1 MSVEPRPA
9 ATTLLPCAVAP
20 REKASASGAE
30 EVRMSCMMTIAAAS
44 VSRTNAAPVAS
55 ATSSPS
61 SSGTMPRMSYALKIF
76 ARSVIGSSLWFAASA
91 TVAMSNAQSPSL
103 PSPATLG
110 FRGFAGLRFARAA
123 RGTRR
128 RRPQHAQVAAA
139 AYLDPLTD
147 GLFGGLRSRGLPDRV
162 RQCLQVVVSR
172 LRGLHRQPNDL
183 PAQRRGQPLGV
194 RRAQIVTV
202 RLHVGGER
210 PEHGGRVAVD
220 IGEGADSG
228 LLARGA
234 GATTGTHLLTS
245 LGPPRSLRWHRP
257 YPAPAGRAITS
268 GTLHVRVLGPA
279 LALAL
284 TSAMCVTA
292 GRCAGTGT
300 GAACA
305 AHLRLRTCHCRGH
318 GHSIL
323 TTSCS
328 MRYTGSNLGGSRSL
342 LEKSSRSRKS

>member
-76 ARSVIGSSLWFAASA
+76 ARSVIASSLWFAASA
-91 TVAMSNAQSPSL
+91 TVAMSNAQSP
-103 PSPATLG
+103 
-110 FRGFAGLRFARAA
+110 
-123 RGTRR
+123 

-139 AYLDPLTD
+139 AHLDPLTD

-328 MRYTGSNLGGSRSL
+328 MRYTGSNLG
-342 LEKSSRSRKS
+342 